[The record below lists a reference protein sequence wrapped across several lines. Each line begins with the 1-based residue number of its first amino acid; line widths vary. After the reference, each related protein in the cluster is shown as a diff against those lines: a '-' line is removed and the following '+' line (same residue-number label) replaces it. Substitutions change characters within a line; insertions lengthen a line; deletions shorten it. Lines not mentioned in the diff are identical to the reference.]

1 MDQYNLDVDVTR
13 VELSIPM
20 DVQGQEQD
28 YSWEIGRQNIESERF
43 MVSDQCEIM
52 VSDQCEI
59 MTG

>member
-52 VSDQCEI
+52 
-59 MTG
+59 TG